1 MSDALHI
8 KNLTVRAGAKT
19 LLDDVTA
26 TIEPGR
32 ITAIVGPNGAGKST
46 LIRALAGVAPFAGT
60 LALGATPL
68 AHLSPTE
75 RARRIAYLPQHH
87 DLAWNIKVRDM
98 VALGRFAYGAEP
110 GKLGATDRAAVERAM
125 EAACC
130 AALADR
136 GVADLSGGEQALAC
150 LARVLAADTPVL
162 LADEPAAALDPANQ
176 YRAMECLAEKSAH
189 GCTVLVVLHDLTLVA
204 QFSHSVLWLQGG
216 RLVAHERADCESL
229 AHHIPTLF
237 GRTPS
242 FATDGSE
249 ALFFV
254 RDPNES

>member
-46 LIRALAGVAPFAGT
+46 LLRALAGVAPFAGT

-110 GKLGATDRAAVERAM
+110 GKLGATDRTAVERAM
-125 EAACC
+125 EAAGC

-150 LARVLAADTPVL
+150 LTRVLAADTPVL

-176 YRAMECLAEKSAH
+176 YRVMERLAALARA
-189 GCTVLVVLHDLTLVA
+189 GRTIIVVLHDLSLVA
-204 QFSHSVLWLQGG
+204 QFADSILWLGDA
-216 RLVAHERADCESL
+216 RLAAHGPATRAEFETHVP
-229 AHHIPTLF
+229 ALF
-237 GRTPS
+237 DRQPG
-242 FATDGSE
+242 FAGDGSN
-249 ALFFV
+249 ALYF
-254 RDPNES
+254 RRAPGG